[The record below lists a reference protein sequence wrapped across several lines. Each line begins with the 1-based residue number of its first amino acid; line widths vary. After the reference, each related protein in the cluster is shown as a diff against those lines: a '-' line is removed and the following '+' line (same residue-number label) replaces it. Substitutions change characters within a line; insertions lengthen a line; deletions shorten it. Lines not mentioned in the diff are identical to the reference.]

1 MSSSD
6 DRKSLVHCL
15 LHWEAKTPDRVFL
28 TQPINEAGD
37 VATYTWT
44 QVADEVR
51 RMAAYLKATYP
62 ADSKIAILG
71 KNSAHWF
78 MADLA
83 ILMAGHVSVPI
94 YPTMDAPTITYVLE
108 HSDSKAI
115 VVGKMQELWK
125 FAADGLPKKL
135 PIISTP
141 LSPFEDGS
149 AAAPK
154 GVAHWDEIIA
164 KTPPFEG
171 GASLID
177 PAALATIHYTSGSTG
192 QPKGVMHSHE
202 TMLTPALGLEKI
214 FHADENDRFLS
225 YLPLAHVAEREAV
238 ETLSLYFG
246 GSVFFAWT
254 LDTFVEDL
262 QRAQPTIF
270 FSVPRLWTKFY
281 QGVSHK
287 LPLEKQRV
295 LFKIPILNKVIKKKV
310 LTQLGLNHVR
320 VALTGSAPLP
330 AHIISWY
337 RTLGLELLEVYG
349 MTENA
354 AYSHANRPGRVKVGT
369 VGEANPGV
377 EHRVDP
383 ESGELLVKS
392 PGQMLGYYKNPEK
405 TAEDLTE
412 DGFLK
417 TGDMAEIDKDGY
429 AKITGRVKDLFKTS
443 KGKYVAP
450 VPIENKLAVNSAIEV
465 VCVAGFDLPQ
475 PIALMMLSE
484 EAQKRL
490 AEDGASKEA
499 LTKELAS
506 LREEVNATLP
516 PHEHLSKL
524 IVVHDQWTMDNG
536 MLTPTMKIKRAV
548 IEKFYADKVPAL
560 VKESGKV
567 VWA

>member
-1 MSSSD
+1 MPS
-6 DRKSLVHCL
+6 CL
-15 LHWEAKTPDRVFL
+15 LYWAEKTPDRVFL
-28 TQPINEAGD
+28 TQPVSESGE
-37 VATYTWT
+37 VATYTWA
-44 QVADEVR
+44 QVSDEVR

-62 ADSKIAILG
+62 EGSKIAVLG

-83 ILMAGHVSVPI
+83 ILMAGQVSVPI

-108 HSDSKAI
+108 HSDAKAI

-125 FAADGLPKKL
+125 FAADAIPAKL
-135 PIISTP
+135 PVIATP
-141 LSPFEDGS
+141 LSPLPD
-149 AAAPK
+149 APQ
-154 GVAHWDEIIA
+154 WDDLVA
-164 KTPPFEG
+164 KTEPLP
-171 GASLID
+171 ANADHID
-177 PAALATIHYTSGSTG
+177 PTAVATLHYTSGSTG
-192 QPKGVMHSHE
+192 QPKGVMLSHE
-202 TMLTPALGLEKI
+202 AMMSAPVGLSEMFPVDEK
-214 FHADENDRFLS
+214 DRFLS

-246 GSVFFAWT
+246 SAVYFAWT

-281 QGVSHK
+281 QGVCHK
-287 LPLEKQRV
+287 LPLEKQRI
-295 LFKIPILNKVIKKKV
+295 LFHIPILNKVIKKKI

-330 AHIISWY
+330 ANITQWY
-337 RTLGLELLEVYG
+337 RSLGLELLEVYG

-354 AYSHANRPGRVKVGT
+354 AYSHANRPGHAKVGT
-369 VGEANPGV
+369 VGVANQGV
-377 EHRVDP
+377 EYRIDA

-392 PGQMLGYYKNPEK
+392 PGNMLGYYKNPEK
-405 TAEDLTE
+405 TAEDLGS

-417 TGDMAEIDKDGY
+417 TGDMAEVDDTGHVR
-429 AKITGRVKDLFKTS
+429 ITGRVKDLFKTS

-450 VPIENKLAVNSAIEV
+450 VPIENKLSVSSAIEA

-484 EAQKRL
+484 DAQERL
-490 AEDGASKEA
+490 SADSGAKDV
-499 LTKELAS
+499 LTKELGA

-516 PHEHLSKL
+516 PHEHLSK
-524 IVVHDQWTMDNG
+524 IIIVHDQWTMDNG

-548 IEKFYADKVPAL
+548 VEKFYAPKIPELIKAP
-560 VKESGKV
+560 GKV